1 MVTRRS
7 AVPGDPRRTPL
18 TYKLVVALVAVV
30 MLACF
35 AAAVAAIVLVDGEP
49 TLREVTRST
58 VAPGGPVATEVSL
71 PGPTTQE
78 PALAPETPLPVR
90 VDLPSIG
97 VSSELTDLHL
107 QPNGSLEAPDD
118 FAVAGWWVGGT
129 RPGDPG
135 PAVVVGHVDSFRGPA
150 VFFKL
155 GLLEQGSQV
164 SIQRKDGSSVTFQ
177 VTELGRYPKNQFPT
191 QLVYGS
197 TLEPTLRLIT
207 CGGVFDRETHTYQ
220 DNVVVFAR
228 QVTPPATQAGDA
240 Q

>member
-1 MVTRRS
+1 
-7 AVPGDPRRTPL
+7 
-18 TYKLVVALVAVV
+18 

-35 AAAVAAIVLVDGEP
+35 AAAVAAIALVDGEP
-49 TLREVTRST
+49 TLREATRRA
-58 VAPGGPVATEVSL
+58 VASGGAVATEVSL
-71 PGPTTQE
+71 PGPTTQG

-97 VSSELTDLHL
+97 VSSELTDLRL
-107 QPNGSLEAPDD
+107 QPDGSLEAPED
-118 FAVAGWWVGGT
+118 FAVAGWWVEGT

-155 GLLEQGSQV
+155 GLLQQGSQV
-164 SIQRKDGSSVTFQ
+164 LIQRKDGSSVTFQ
-177 VTELGRYPKNQFPT
+177 VTEVGQYPKDQFPT

-197 TLEPTLRLIT
+197 TPEPTLRLIT
-207 CGGVFDRETHTYQ
+207 CGGVFNRETHSYQ

-228 QVTPPATQAGDA
+228 QVSPPATQAGA
-240 Q
+240 AR